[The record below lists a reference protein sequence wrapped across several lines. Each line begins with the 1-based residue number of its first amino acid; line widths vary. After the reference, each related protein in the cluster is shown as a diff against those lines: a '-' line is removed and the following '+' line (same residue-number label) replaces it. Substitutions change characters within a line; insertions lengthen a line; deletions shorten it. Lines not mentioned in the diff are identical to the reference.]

1 MPPITIK
8 FKENTGQIEVPSD
21 FGDLNY
27 LFKRKFIIDESLKY
41 IFYFFENESNK
52 IIFEDTDNLEFQDKL
67 SLLQKQEEPVIYVE
81 EIEEEEENSKLSKTI
96 KAIKIKNSLL
106 QRNKNFINEIKKYE
120 EIIKEIIFDKQNT
133 NLDFDDEE
141 KPKNKINNINEIDL
155 GIQNSFESSPGASKN
170 KKEMN
175 KSMDDLI
182 NKINELE
189 KNYEELKKK
198 NKINYDNMTQKL
210 NEMKKAYEEK
220 EKIKD
225 KEIDSLKK
233 IIEKYE
239 NNGEINE
246 LKKDN
251 EIKKKIIENYESN
264 NKKLLELFE
273 AQKTFIENIEK
284 EYGTK

>member
-8 FKENTGQIEVPSD
+8 FKEETRQIEVPSD
-21 FGDLNY
+21 FGDLY
-27 LFKRKFIIDESLKY
+27 YVFKRNFMIDESLKY
-41 IFYFFENESNK
+41 IFYFFENKSNR
-52 IIFEDTDNLEFQDKL
+52 IIFEDTFNLEFQDKL
-67 SLLQKQEEPVIYVE
+67 SLLQKQVEPVIYVE
-81 EIEEEEENSKLSKTI
+81 EIEEEEYNKISKTI
-96 KAIKIKNSLL
+96 KATKIKKNSPL

-141 KPKNKINNINEIDL
+141 KPKNKINNINDIDL

-175 KSMDDLI
+175 KSMDVLI

-225 KEIDSLKK
+225 NEIDSLKK

-239 NNGEINE
+239 KNDEINE

-251 EIKKKIIENYESN
+251 EIKKKIIENYEIN
-264 NKKLLELFE
+264 NKKIMELFE
-273 AQKTFIENIEK
+273 EQKIFIENMKK
-284 EYGTK
+284 EHGRK